1 MSDLNN
7 LGIFVQNGK
16 RRIVVSSRDVARVF
30 EKEHKNVL
38 RDIQNLHCSES
49 FTQLNFELSTY
60 EDATGR
66 ELPQYLMTRD
76 GFVILAMGFT
86 GEKAMQ
92 FKEAYIAA
100 FNAMEKVLLE
110 EEILA
115 AGDEKPVI
123 PVAAIDFKTARFA
136 LDGVMAFRDVMP
148 ITMKKRIMRR
158 YYELI
163 GVSPSEGL
171 SPEEEAAEA
180 RIMDIDD
187 LVNRFVDERCMTTA
201 GARLSR
207 ADFYLCLSEWCAVHG
222 YTCPSRCAAVR
233 SMNRLR
239 RFRMGRSNEMRYWEG
254 VRCA

>member
-1 MSDLNN
+1 MSDRNN
-7 LGIFVQNGK
+7 LGIFVQDGE
-16 RRIVVSSRDVARVF
+16 RRVVVSSRDVARVF
-30 EKEHKNVL
+30 EKEHKHVMEAIRRL
-38 RDIQNLHCSES
+38 GCSEEFAGS
-49 FTQLNFELSTY
+49 NFRLGSYKDSQNQERPEY
-60 EDATGR
+60 I
-66 ELPQYLMTRD
+66 MTRD
-76 GFVILAMGFT
+76 GFVLLAMGFT

-136 LDGVMAFRDVMP
+136 LDGVTAFRDVMP
-148 ITMKKRIMRR
+148 IAMKKRIMRR

-187 LVNRFVDERCMTTA
+187 LVNRFIEERCMATI

-207 ADFYLCLSEWCAVHG
+207 ADFYLCFSEWCAVHG
-222 YTCPSRCAAVR
+222 YVCPSRCAAVR

-239 RFRMGRSNEMRYWEG
+239 RFRMGHSGDERYWEG